1 MDNGEY
7 GESLKR
13 FHGQTIKQPRH
24 AVDATVILNA
34 APLPVLLR
42 GEDESHGIPFTG
54 NTVASAAEALGRTVE
69 TFRKLAAAA
78 GPEALEGS
86 GLGSAAS
93 AVAEFPER
101 SQSAVVKDESLV
113 EWAKEEEQEPEH
125 SAKDDDLIPDPDNE
139 VQDGPFA
146 NIASAAKSGFEAGK
160 KLGGAADE
168 WSPEAREAAAE
179 SRKEGGAG
187 KEPYDYGGKNKIRMQ
202 SGPSTRGG
210 AKITWKEDKKES

>member
-13 FHGQTIKQPRH
+13 FHGKTIPQTCH

-34 APLPVLLR
+34 APLPVLIQGKDVMCGGAQEPVKI
-42 GEDESHGIPFTG
+42 GEPIKDTATG
-54 NTVASAAEALGRTVE
+54 N
-69 TFRKLAAAA
+69 
-78 GPEALEGS
+78 
-86 GLGSAAS
+86 AAS

-160 KLGGAADE
+160 KLGGAEDKEPVTEYEKEYAAA
-168 WSPEAREAAAE
+168 SPEKKKAMREETQRGANAANHRETERAFG
-179 SRKEGGAG
+179 RLPK
-187 KEPYDYGGKNKIRMQ
+187 
-202 SGPSTRGG
+202 
-210 AKITWKEDKKES
+210 

>member
-13 FHGQTIKQPRH
+13 FHGKTIPQTRH

-34 APLPVLLR
+34 APLPVLIQGKDVMCGGAQEPVKI
-42 GEDESHGIPFTG
+42 GEPIKDTATG
-54 NTVASAAEALGRTVE
+54 N
-69 TFRKLAAAA
+69 
-78 GPEALEGS
+78 
-86 GLGSAAS
+86 AAS

-146 NIASAAKSGFEAGK
+146 NITSAAKSGFEAGK
-160 KLGGAADE
+160 KLGGAADD
-168 WSPEAREAAAE
+168 WSDEAREKAAE
-179 SRKEGGAG
+179 ARRSGGVTPEERQTIKEIYHPSHKTPVKGTPKFRTTPTAVSSGGSQQENREAANRQG
-187 KEPYDYGGKNKIRMQ
+187 YTIKH
-202 SGPSTRGG
+202 
-210 AKITWKEDKKES
+210 